1 MKSLSDYFYAT
12 RPWSF
17 PCIFAP
23 AFVTLALAYDAE
35 TFETW
40 VFVETYVFLLAAHI
54 LGNLANAYFDFVSGN
69 DADKKGKATGDRFL
83 LDGVMTLGEIKGMM
97 YISAAVMVGT
107 AGHLLVH
114 FSDDEVLEPGVRH
127 QLLTTGIIGALISV
141 FYTAPPISF
150 KLHALGEVCLFL
162 CFGVLPITGAYTLL
176 THGSWDLARTLL
188 PSLPLGV
195 ITAAVLH
202 CNNTRDRRDD
212 ARMGGVTM
220 AMLMGFERAYVTY
233 ILMIALAYALAFYE
247 AYRRGS
253 YIMLLPVLSLWKAL
267 NNIWM
272 FRKQDL
278 AGLDEH
284 TAVFALFFGAPF
296 ALGLYLNNEY
306 LL

>member
-1 MKSLSDYFYAT
+1 
-12 RPWSF
+12 
-17 PCIFAP
+17 
-23 AFVTLALAYDAE
+23 
-35 TFETW
+35 
-40 VFVETYVFLLAAHI
+40 
-54 LGNLANAYFDFVSGN
+54 
-69 DADKKGKATGDRFL
+69 
-83 LDGVMTLGEIKGMM
+83 
-97 YISAAVMVGT
+97 
-107 AGHLLVH
+107 
-114 FSDDEVLEPGVRH
+114 
-127 QLLTTGIIGALISV
+127 
-141 FYTAPPISF
+141 
-150 KLHALGEVCLFL
+150 
-162 CFGVLPITGAYTLL
+162 
-176 THGSWDLARTLL
+176 
-188 PSLPLGV
+188 
-195 ITAAVLH
+195 
-202 CNNTRDRRDD
+202 
-212 ARMGGVTM
+212 M